1 MIRREVL
8 KEDFEEPQRYRQIVV
23 CVGDNEPAYPRRT
36 FAVFKPRDASTLEK
50 AELSVAE
57 DVAGDL
63 TDYEHL
69 ELIGSGSNV
78 VAEMFSSGSWTK
90 GVPKTMGT
98 LNAAYKNIVADD
110 VVQLNLGTGSGGA
123 NKMLRALTLHLTYGL
138 D

>member
-1 MIRREVL
+1 MIRRKVIR
-8 KEDFEEPQRYRQIVV
+8 EDFEEPQRYRQIVV

-36 FAVFKPRDASTLEK
+36 FAVFKPRDAATLEK

-63 TDYEHL
+63 TNYETL

-78 VAEMFSSGSWTK
+78 VVEMFSSGSWTK
-90 GVPKTMGT
+90 GVPKDMGA
-98 LNAAYKNIVADD
+98 LNEAYKNIVAGDA
-110 VVQLNLGTGSGGA
+110 VQLNLGTGSGGA
-123 NKMLRALTLHLTYGL
+123 NKTLRALTVHLTYGL

>member
-1 MIRREVL
+1 MIRREVIR
-8 KEDFEEPQRYRQIVV
+8 EDYEEPQRYRQEVV
-23 CVGDNEPAYPRRT
+23 CVGDNETHFPRRT
-36 FAVFKPRDASTLEK
+36 FAVFKPRDAATLEK

-63 TDYEHL
+63 TNYETF

-78 VAEMFSSGSWTK
+78 VVEMFSSGSWTK

-98 LNAAYKNIVADD
+98 LNAAYKNIVAGD

-123 NKMLRALTLHLTYGL
+123 NKTLRALTVHLTYGV